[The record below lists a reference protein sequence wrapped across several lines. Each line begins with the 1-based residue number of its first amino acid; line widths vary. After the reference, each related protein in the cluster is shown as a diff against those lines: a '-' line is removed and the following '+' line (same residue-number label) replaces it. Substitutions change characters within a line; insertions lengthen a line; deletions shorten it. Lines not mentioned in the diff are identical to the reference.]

1 MIRNINELRSFIVV
15 AETGSFTKAG
25 AKLGISTS
33 ALSHSIRKLEEQLK
47 VKLFHRTTRSIATT
61 EAGEQLFQTLLP
73 LFESI
78 EDNVN
83 ALSAF
88 RDTLSG
94 TLRINGADH
103 SFLYAIWDKLTA
115 FMRQYPEVKLELASD
130 MKFTD
135 IVAGRFDAGIRLGQ
149 QVEQDMIA
157 VRISEDMQM
166 CLAATPQY
174 LAANGTPQ
182 TSSDLTRHQCLCL
195 RMPTMEELLTWEFCR
210 PETAEPI
217 KFMPSGQLTVN
228 NNVLIKQACLSH
240 LGIAWIPKDRM
251 ADEIACREVIEIL
264 PEYAIHYDGYHLYY
278 PSRRQN
284 SPLFQALV
292 ACLKL

>member
-103 SFLYAIWDKLTA
+103 SFLYAIWDKLFPIEQHRLVSLLIERIVVT
-115 FMRQYPEVKLELASD
+115 PSELEVRLRTNGIERVLLELNTQRTES
-130 MKFTD
+130 K
-135 IVAGRFDAGIRLGQ
+135 VAA
-149 QVEQDMIA
+149 
-157 VRISEDMQM
+157 
-166 CLAATPQY
+166 
-174 LAANGTPQ
+174 
-182 TSSDLTRHQCLCL
+182 
-195 RMPTMEELLTWEFCR
+195 
-210 PETAEPI
+210 
-217 KFMPSGQLTVN
+217 
-228 NNVLIKQACLSH
+228 
-240 LGIAWIPKDRM
+240 
-251 ADEIACREVIEIL
+251 
-264 PEYAIHYDGYHLYY
+264 
-278 PSRRQN
+278 
-284 SPLFQALV
+284 
-292 ACLKL
+292 